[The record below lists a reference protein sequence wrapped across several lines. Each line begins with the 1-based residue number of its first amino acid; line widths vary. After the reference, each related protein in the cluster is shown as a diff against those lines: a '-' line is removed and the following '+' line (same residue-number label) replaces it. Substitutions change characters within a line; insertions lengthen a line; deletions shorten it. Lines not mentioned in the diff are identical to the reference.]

1 MTRPL
6 VRRATQIRA
15 DRTAP
20 APTVVRLDE
29 EVVRLM
35 REELAEVADRAVV
48 AITEEV
54 PSYTGQL
61 SGVMGETIRQ
71 AVQLALGGFLT
82 LATREEAG
90 TPMAPALEG
99 AYRLGR
105 GEARSGRSM
114 EALLAAY
121 RIGARVSWRD
131 LSRTAVEAGV
141 EAEQLSRFAEL
152 VFAYID
158 ELSASSAAGH
168 TDELESTGR
177 VRQRNL
183 DRLARA
189 LVTGAAPDAVVLAAE
204 RADWEP
210 PAFLSAVLLPEAQ
223 ASHAATA
230 LDPRTLQPTEDVP
243 GVPEGLA
250 LLLAPSSGSRS
261 ARAGL
266 VRALRG
272 TTAVV
277 GPSVPWLE
285 AARSHARAVR
295 AVALQAEGLLEK
307 ADGLPEGGDDG
318 VLDTDV
324 HLGALLLAADPE
336 TRADLRARV
345 LEPLADQRPST
356 AEKLTETLRAW
367 VLHQGR
373 REAMAEQ
380 LFIHPQTVRY
390 RVGQLR
396 ELYGDRL
403 EDPRFVLEVTLA
415 LA

>member
-1 MTRPL
+1 MPRRR
-6 VRRATQIRA
+6 VRRATQTRPE
-15 DRTAP
+15 RTGP

-29 EVVRLM
+29 QVVGLM
-35 REELAEVADRAVV
+35 RAELAEVAERAVA
-48 AITEEV
+48 AITDEV
-54 PSYTGQL
+54 PSYAGEL
-61 SGVMGETIRQ
+61 SGAMGERIRT

-82 LATREEAG
+82 LATREDAG

-99 AYRLGR
+99 AYQLGR
-105 GEARSGRSM
+105 GEARTGRSM

-141 EAEQLSRFAEL
+141 GAEQLSRFAEL

-168 TDELESTGR
+168 TDELESSGR

-189 LVTGAAPDAVVLAAE
+189 LVTGAAADAVVAAAE

-210 PAFLSAVLLPEAQ
+210 PHSLSAVLLPESQ
-223 ASHAATA
+223 VSHARSA
-230 LDPRTLQPTEDVP
+230 LDPRTLHPTEEVP
-243 GVPEGLA
+243 GIPEGLA
-250 LLLAPSSGSRS
+250 LLLAPSTGSRS
-261 ARAGL
+261 ARTGL
-266 VRALRG
+266 LRALRG

-277 GPSVPWLE
+277 GPTVPWLE
-285 AARSHARAVR
+285 AARSHARALR
-295 AVALQAEGLLEK
+295 AVSLGI
-307 ADGLPEGGDDG
+307 DDG
-318 VLDTDV
+318 VVDTDA
-324 HLGALLLAADPE
+324 HLGTLLLAADPE

-345 LEPLADQRPST
+345 LAPLADQRPST
-356 AEKLTETLRAW
+356 ADKLAETLRAW

-373 REAMAEQ
+373 RDAVAEE

-403 EDPRFVLEVTLA
+403 EDPEFVLEVTLA

>member
-1 MTRPL
+1 MADRV
-6 VRRATQIRA
+6 VRHATQIRS
-15 DRTAP
+15 DRVAP

-29 EVVRLM
+29 DVVRLM
-35 REELAEVADRAVV
+35 RDELAEVADRAVG

-54 PSYTGQL
+54 PSYAGQF
-61 SGVMGETIRQ
+61 SGAMGDRIRQ

-82 LATREEAG
+82 LATREDAG

-99 AYRLGR
+99 AYQLGR

-131 LSRTAVEAGV
+131 LSRTAVDAGV

-189 LVTGAAPDAVVLAAE
+189 LVTGAAADAVVAAAE

-210 PAFLSAVLLPEAQ
+210 PTALSAVLLPESQ
-223 ASHAATA
+223 VSHAVTA
-230 LDPRTLQPTEDVP
+230 LDPRTLHPTEEVP
-243 GVPEGLA
+243 GVPDGLA
-250 LLLAPSSGSRS
+250 LLLAPSTGTPS
-261 ARAGL
+261 ARSGL
-266 VRALRG
+266 VQALRG
-272 TTAVV
+272 TTAVI
-277 GPSVPWLE
+277 GPTVPWLE
-285 AARSHARAVR
+285 AARSHSRAVR
-295 AVALQAEGLLEK
+295 AATLGIEG
-307 ADGLPEGGDDG
+307 
-318 VLDTDV
+318 VVDTDA

-345 LEPLADQRPST
+345 LAPLADQRPST
-356 AEKLTETLRAW
+356 ADKLAETLRAW

-373 REAMAEQ
+373 RDAVAEE
-380 LFIHPQTVRY
+380 LFIHAQTVRY

-396 ELYGDRL
+396 DLYGDRL
-403 EDPRFVLEVTLA
+403 EDPQFVLEVTLA

>member
-1 MTRPL
+1 MSRQH

-15 DRTAP
+15 DRGAP

-29 EVVRLM
+29 DVVRLM
-35 REELAEVADRAVV
+35 RAELAEVADRAVV

-131 LSRTAVEAGV
+131 LSRTAVDAGV

-189 LVTGAAPDAVVLAAE
+189 LVTGAAADAVVAAAE
-204 RADWEP
+204 RAGWAP
-210 PAFLSAVLLPEAQ
+210 PAALSAVLLPEAQ
-223 ASHAATA
+223 APHAATA

-250 LLLAPSSGSRS
+250 LLLAPSTGSPS
-261 ARAGL
+261 ARAAL

-277 GPSVPWLE
+277 GPTVPWLE
-285 AARSHARAVR
+285 AARSHARAAR
-295 AVALQAEGLLEK
+295 AVALHAEGVLT
-307 ADGLPEGGDDG
+307 GDDG
-318 VLDTDV
+318 AVVDTDA
-324 HLGALLLAADPE
+324 HLGALLLSADPD

-345 LEPLADQRPST
+345 LAPLADQRPST
-356 AEKLTETLRAW
+356 AEKLADTLRAW

-373 REAMAEQ
+373 RDAVAEE
-380 LFIHPQTVRY
+380 LFVHPQTVRY

-403 EDPRFVLEVTLA
+403 EDPQFVLEVTLA

>member
-1 MTRPL
+1 
-6 VRRATQIRA
+6 VRRATQNQA
-15 DRTAP
+15 DRATP
-20 APTVVRLDE
+20 ARTVVRLDE
-29 EVVRLM
+29 DVVGLM
-35 REELAEVADRAVV
+35 RDELAEVADRAVA

-61 SGVMGETIRQ
+61 DGAMGETIRQ
-71 AVQLALGGFLT
+71 AVQIALGGFLT
-82 LATREEAG
+82 LATREDAG

-99 AYRLGR
+99 AYQLGR

-131 LSRTAVEAGV
+131 LSRTAVQAGV

-177 VRQRNL
+177 VRQRSL
-183 DRLARA
+183 DRLARS
-189 LVTGAAPDAVVLAAE
+189 LVGGAAPETVVAAAE

-210 PAFLSAVLLPEAQ
+210 PVALTAVLLPEAQ

-250 LLLAPSSGSRS
+250 LILVPSSGTPA

-266 VRALRG
+266 VRALRDTG
-272 TTAVV
+272 AVI
-277 GPSVPWLE
+277 GPTVPWLE
-285 AARSHARAVR
+285 AARSHARALR
-295 AVALQAEGLLEK
+295 AVTLGLEGT
-307 ADGLPEGGDDG
+307 
-318 VLDTDV
+318 VDTDT
-324 HLGALLLAADPE
+324 HLGALMLAADPE
-336 TRADLRARV
+336 VRADLRARV
-345 LEPLADQRPST
+345 LAPLADQRPST
-356 AEKLTETLRAW
+356 ADKLAETLRAW

-373 REAMAEQ
+373 REAVAEE

-403 EDPRFVLEVTLA
+403 EDPEFVLEVTLA

>member
-1 MTRPL
+1 VPRRL

-15 DRTAP
+15 DRATP
-20 APTVVRLDE
+20 TPTVVRLGED
-29 EVVRLM
+29 VVALM
-35 REELAEVADRAVV
+35 RDELAEVADRAVA

-61 SGVMGETIRQ
+61 DGAMGETIRN

-82 LATREEAG
+82 LATREDAG

-168 TDELESTGR
+168 SDELESTGR
-177 VRQRNL
+177 LRQRNL

-189 LVTGAAPDAVVLAAE
+189 LVTGATADVVAAAAE
-204 RADWEP
+204 RAEWEP
-210 PAFLSAVLLPEAQ
+210 PVALSAVLLPESQ
-223 ASHAATA
+223 ASHAVTA
-230 LDPRTLQPTEDVP
+230 LDPRTLQPSEDVP

-250 LLLAPSSGSRS
+250 LILVPSTGTPA

-266 VRALRG
+266 LRALRD
-272 TTAVV
+272 TSAVI
-277 GPSVPWLE
+277 GPTVPWLE
-285 AARSHARAVR
+285 ASRSHARALR
-295 AVALQAEGLLEK
+295 AAALGVEGT
-307 ADGLPEGGDDG
+307 
-318 VLDTDV
+318 LDTDA

-336 TRADLRARV
+336 VRADLRERV
-345 LEPLADQRPST
+345 LAPLADQRPST
-356 AEKLTETLRAW
+356 ADKLAETLRAW
-367 VLHQGR
+367 VMHQGR
-373 REAMAEQ
+373 REGMAEE

-403 EDPRFVLEVTLA
+403 DDPEFVLEVTLA

>member
-1 MTRPL
+1 MSDPI
-6 VRRATQIRA
+6 VRRATQIRG
-15 DRTAP
+15 DRPTP

-29 EVVRLM
+29 GVVRLM
-35 REELAEVADRAVV
+35 REELAEVADRTVL

-131 LSRTAVEAGV
+131 LSRTAVDAGV
-141 EAEQLSRFAEL
+141 EAEQLSRFAAL

-177 VRQRNL
+177 VRQRSL

-189 LVTGAAPDAVVLAAE
+189 LVTGATADVVVAAAE

-223 ASHAATA
+223 APHAATA

-243 GVPEGLA
+243 GVPEGMA
-250 LLLAPSSGSRS
+250 LLLAPSSGTRP

-277 GPSVPWLE
+277 GPAVPWLE

-295 AVALQAEGLLEK
+295 ALTLQAEGRLD
-307 ADGLPEGGDDG
+307 AGDTG
-318 VLDTDV
+318 VLDTDE
-324 HLGALLLAADPE
+324 HLGALMLTADPE

-345 LEPLADQRPST
+345 LAPLADQRPST

-373 REAMAEQ
+373 RDAVADE

-403 EDPRFVLEVTLA
+403 EDPQFVLEVTLA

>member
-1 MTRPL
+1 

-15 DRTAP
+15 DRATP
-20 APTVVRLDE
+20 VPTVVRLDE
-29 EVVRLM
+29 DVVRLM

-168 TDELESTGR
+168 SDELESTGR

-189 LVTGAAPDAVVLAAE
+189 LVTGATAEAVVAAAE
-204 RADWEP
+204 RADWDP

-223 ASHAATA
+223 APHAATA
-230 LDPRTLQPTEDVP
+230 LDPRTLQPTEEVP
-243 GVPEGLA
+243 DLPDGLA
-250 LLLAPSSGSRS
+250 LILVPSSGTPASRT
-261 ARAGL
+261 GL

-272 TTAVV
+272 TGAVI

-285 AARSHARAVR
+285 AARSHARALR
-295 AVALQAEGLLEK
+295 AVVLQAEGAL
-307 ADGLPEGGDDG
+307 GDTDRA
-318 VLDTDV
+318 VLDTDA
-324 HLGALLLAADPE
+324 HLGALLLSADPE
-336 TRADLRARV
+336 MRADLRARV
-345 LEPLADQRPST
+345 LAPLLDQRPST

-373 REAMAEQ
+373 REAMAEH

-403 EDPRFVLEVTLA
+403 EDPEFVLEVTLA
-415 LA
+415 LT